1 MNFNWLLGLAVL
13 GCKLAMG
20 GDTKPA
26 LVDSPLIKEGRRLAS
41 KLSWNDKSV
50 METETILQDEAKE
63 AEQALFNF
71 TNMSNEEKNK
81 LKKKLRYIIKT
92 CYDTMTQIN
101 EQEIVNTELAKLKS
115 QMSTEEQEVLQTKLQ
130 EYNFLSDEERKRIQK
145 KIRRILNKLIERE
158 RDLE

>member
-13 GCKLAMG
+13 GCKLAKG

-26 LVDSPLIKEGRRLAS
+26 LVDSPLITGAKEVAAQVA
-41 KLSWNDKSV
+41 WNHQCLRESEK
-50 METETILQDEAKE
+50 ILQDEAEE
-63 AEQALFNF
+63 AEIIMAHFRNMNQEDKTEIITKTRAL
-71 TNMSNEEKNK
+71 
-81 LKKKLRYIIKT
+81 IKT
-92 CYDTMTQIN
+92 CYDKLTQILV
-101 EQEIVNTELAKLKS
+101 QENLLLQLTKLKS